1 MANVQ
6 TRNTVF
12 AITKEVTEGTPVF
25 PTSGNDFSAFQE
37 GFSVTPSFT
46 TLESTELQSSIGQ
59 TKSTLGFEEPT
70 ASLSHYMRH
79 SGVEGT
85 ECDFD
90 PLLEAAFGSKSVN
103 STERLTAAASTT
115 TLLKLA
121 SGGSDFVRGKAVMV
135 KDSALTNGYQIRNVA
150 SVATNDL
157 TLAQALPN
165 APVAGVGVGK
175 CINYTVANSGHPTLG
190 LFTYRGNGGALEV
203 VGGARV
209 TEFSVSAQA
218 GEFLNSSFTLNGV
231 NYKFDP
237 IEITSSTRYI
247 DFNDGSLQVATVTA
261 KIYKDPYELAEAI
274 QIAMDAQSTDTITCA
289 YSDDTR
295 MFTIATNGAALSLL
309 WNTGANTAN
318 SIASKIG
325 FSTAADSTAAL
336 TYTSPTAL
344 SFAAPYTP
352 TYDSADNLAVKNHQL
367 IIGSSTEISCVG
379 AQSVNITLSNTKTD
393 LTSICAESGKSGSI
407 ISARSET
414 IDVIAYLE
422 VGQALE
428 FKRFRANDEIIFT
441 YNAGAKSGGS
451 WVPGTCVNFHA
462 PTARIASI
470 EIGDSDGLATLTMSL
485 QPFVKNGQAE
495 FFMNML

>member
-25 PTSGNDFSAFQE
+25 PTSGGDFSAFQE

-46 TLESTELQSSIGQ
+46 TLESTELQSSLGQ

-85 ECDFD
+85 ACDFD
-90 PLLEAAFGSKSVN
+90 PLLEAAFGIKSVN
-103 STERLTAAASTT
+103 STERLTTTGSTT
-115 TLLKLA
+115 TLVKLA
-121 SGGSDFVRGKAVMV
+121 SGGSDFSRGKAIMV
-135 KDSALTNGYQIRNVA
+135 KDPALTNGYQIRNVS

-157 TLAQALPN
+157 SIAQALPGSP
-165 APVAGVGVGK
+165 ASGVGVGK
-175 CINYTVANSGHPTLG
+175 CIGYEVANSNHPTLD
-190 LFTYRGNGGALEV
+190 LFTYRGNGGALELIT
-203 VGGARV
+203 GARV
-209 TEFSVSAQA
+209 TEFSVAAQA
-218 GEFLNSSFTLNGV
+218 GEFLNASFSLSGIG
-231 NYKFDP
+231 YKFDP

-247 DFNDGSLQVATVTA
+247 DFNDGGVKVATVTA
-261 KIYKDPYELAEAI
+261 KTYKDPYELADAI
-274 QIAMDAQSTDTITCA
+274 ALAMDTASSDTITCT

-295 MFTIATNGAALSLL
+295 MFTIATNGASLSLL

-318 SIASKIG
+318 SIAPKIG

-352 TYDSADNLAVKNHQL
+352 SYDSADNLAVKNHQL
-367 IIGSSTEISCVG
+367 IFGSSTEITCVD
-379 AQSVNITLSNTKTD
+379 AQSVNITLTNTKSD
-393 LTSICAESGKSGSI
+393 LTSICSETGKSGSV
-407 ISARSET
+407 ISARAET
-414 IDVIAYLE
+414 IEVVAYLTL
-422 VGQALE
+422 GQALE
-428 FKRFRANDEIIFT
+428 FKRFRNNDEIVFT

-470 EIGDSDGLATLTMSL
+470 EIGDSDGIATLNMSL
-485 QPFVKNGQAE
+485 QPFVKNGQSE
-495 FFMNML
+495 FYMNML